1 MSNSFIRSSII
12 AIPIALAVGV
22 VVGMQADRIIPS
34 STAASNTPTVL
45 HETVAGIAK
54 PADFSGIVDQY
65 GPAVVNISVT
75 GKAQP
80 VQRFPG
86 FPGMSPDDPFFHF
99 FQQFG
104 PQFQQAPE
112 RVVPH
117 GLGSGFI
124 VTQDGLVMTNAHVIN
139 DAEEV
144 VVKLTD
150 RREFRA
156 KVLGADRRSDVA
168 VLKIEAK
175 NLPTVILGDPSLTK
189 VGEPVLAIGSPFGF
203 ENSATAGI
211 VSAKSRTLPD
221 DPYVSL
227 MQTDVAV
234 NPGNSGGPLF
244 NLRGEVIGINSQ
256 IYTQTGGYQGLSF
269 AIPIDIA
276 NKVREQLVQHGKV
289 TRGRLGLSIQD
300 VNQDLAESFGLD
312 KAAGALV
319 AAVEKD
325 SPAEK
330 AGLQNGDVI
339 TAVDGHAINR
349 SQELTALISETTPG
363 TKVQL
368 ELIRGKSKKV
378 IVAKVGEMNQ
388 ANEIAKT
395 DDSALQ
401 QEKLGV
407 AVRPM
412 NANERKADQAG
423 LVVTQSRGAA
433 AKAGIRSGDIILSL
447 NDTPVA
453 DPEQFKQLVQK
464 AGPRVALLI
473 RRGDMHQF
481 VAINLG

>member
-1 MSNSFIRSSII
+1 M
-12 AIPIALAVGV
+12 
-22 VVGMQADRIIPS
+22 
-34 STAASNTPTVL
+34 
-45 HETVAGIAK
+45 
-54 PADFSGIVDQY
+54 
-65 GPAVVNISVT
+65 
-75 GKAQP
+75 
-80 VQRFPG
+80 
-86 FPGMSPDDPFFHF
+86 
-99 FQQFG
+99 
-104 PQFQQAPE
+104 
-112 RVVPH
+112 
-117 GLGSGFI
+117 
-124 VTQDGLVMTNAHVIN
+124 
-139 DAEEV
+139 
-144 VVKLTD
+144 
-150 RREFRA
+150 
-156 KVLGADRRSDVA
+156 
-168 VLKIEAK
+168 LKIEAK